1 MQGSMLLNKYK
12 EKYIHF
18 NEKGI
23 RIRRFFVIMAVV
35 LGICYTIINTPNT
48 AYDERS
54 HFISAYHY
62 SDVLM
67 GYGFSMEDGTFVMRN
82 EDAKIL
88 EFSDFVGMETYRQLG
103 EHLSFLETEEGNT
116 EFTYGIAGNF
126 WQYIPQTIGLTI
138 GRVFHLGH
146 IPTYYFARLLNLAFY
161 IFLVYCAISIVPFG
175 KTTMALLALMPIC
188 MQQAASM
195 SYDASLYGGAFLFTA
210 VLLNLAFEQSEITG
224 KQIVF
229 ACISAWFMGAQKM
242 GIYVLLC
249 TLLFLIPM
257 KKFKNAGCW
266 FGCITMIGGCYVISF
281 LLNPIIYSHF
291 FPCGGTEA
299 LAPNYVAKITYTIS
313 DLLEDPFGF
322 LGIIGNSIVEKGHYY
337 WTSLFGSHLGSYA
350 LTPPDTYCV
359 ELLLVLFFSLIP
371 CVQDK
376 QDSQIRDIGWVHR
389 ICLLAIFVLQW
400 LIYWVSFYLSYT
412 PKGEQVIWGVQGRYF
427 VPVVFLFFMFFR
439 GNKLLFKRNYDRTIC
454 TCYTVVSVLIVLTV
468 ALEAIQAGDAIRVM
482 NTLGG

>member
-1 MQGSMLLNKYK
+1 MQENMIIKKYK
-12 EKYIHF
+12 EKYFRF

-23 RIRRFFVIMAVV
+23 RLERFFVIMAIV

-48 AYDERS
+48 AYDERC

-88 EFSDFVGMETYRQLG
+88 EFSDFVGMETYQQLG

-126 WQYIPQTIGLTI
+126 WQYIPQSIGLTI
-138 GRVFHLGH
+138 GRLLHLGH
-146 IPTYYFARLLNLAFY
+146 IPTYYFARLLNLAFF
-161 IFLVYCAISIVPFG
+161 IFLVYCAISLVPFG
-175 KTTMALLALMPIC
+175 KMTMTLLALMPIC

-195 SYDASLYGGAFLFTA
+195 SYDASLYGAAFLFTA
-210 VLLNLAFEQSEITG
+210 VLLKLAFETSEITK
-224 KQIVF
+224 KQIII

-249 TLLFLIPM
+249 TLLFLIPV
-257 KKFKNAGCW
+257 KKFKNAGRW
-266 FGCITMIGGCYVISF
+266 FGCIALIGGCYVISF
-281 LLNPIIYSHF
+281 LLNPIIYSCF
-291 FPCGGTEA
+291 FPCGGTES
-299 LAPNYVAKITYTIS
+299 LSPDYVEKVTYTLS
-313 DLLEDPFGF
+313 DLLADPIGF
-322 LGIIGNSIVEKGHYY
+322 LGIIGNSIIEKGHYY

-359 ELLLVLFFSLIP
+359 ELLLVLFLSVIP
-371 CVQDK
+371 SVKEEKK
-376 QDSQIRDIGWVHR
+376 QLVKCPEWGHR
-389 ICLLAIFVLQW
+389 IWFLAIFLLQW
-400 LIYWVSFYLSYT
+400 MVYWVSFYLSVT
-412 PKGEQVIWGVQGRYF
+412 PKGDSVIWGVQGRYF

-439 GNKLLFKRNYDRTIC
+439 GNKLTYKRNYDRTIC
-454 TCYTVVSVLIVLTV
+454 VCYVVVSILIVSAV
-468 ALEAIQAGDAIRVM
+468 AMEAIQAGDAIRVM
-482 NTLGG
+482 NTMGG

>member
-1 MQGSMLLNKYK
+1 MIIKKYK
-12 EKYIHF
+12 EKYFRF

-23 RIRRFFVIMAVV
+23 RLERFFVIMAIV
-35 LGICYTIINTPNT
+35 LGICYMIINTPNT

-54 HFISAYHY
+54 HYISAYHY

-103 EHLSFLETEEGNT
+103 EQLSFLETEEGNT

-138 GRVFHLGH
+138 GRLLHLGH
-146 IPTYYFARLLNLAFY
+146 IPTYYFARLLNLAFF
-161 IFLVYCAISIVPFG
+161 IFLVYCAISILPFG
-175 KTTMALLALMPIC
+175 KMTMTLLALMPIC

-195 SYDASLYGGAFLFTA
+195 SYDASLYGAAFLFTA
-210 VLLNLAFEQSEITG
+210 VLLKLAFETSQITK
-224 KQIVF
+224 KQIII

-257 KKFKNAGCW
+257 KKFKNTGRW
-266 FGCITMIGGCYVISF
+266 LGCIVLIGGCYVISF
-281 LLNPIIYSHF
+281 LLNPIIYSYF
-291 FPCGGTEA
+291 FPCGGTES
-299 LAPNYVAKITYTIS
+299 LSPDYVEKVTYTLA
-313 DLLEDPFGF
+313 DLLADPIGF
-322 LGIIGNSIVEKGHYY
+322 LGIIGNSIIEKGHYY

-350 LTPPDTYCV
+350 LTLPDIYCV
-359 ELLLVLFFSLIP
+359 ELLLILFFSVIP
-371 CVQDK
+371 CVKDEKK
-376 QDSQIRDIGWVHR
+376 QFVKYPEWGHR
-389 ICLLAIFVLQW
+389 IWFLAIFLLQW
-400 LIYWVSFYLSYT
+400 MIYWVSFYLSVT

-439 GNKLLFKRNYDRTIC
+439 GNKLSFKRNYDRTIC
-454 TCYTVVSVLIVLTV
+454 TCYVVVSVLIVLIIGM
-468 ALEAIQAGDAIRVM
+468 EAVQAGDAIRVM